1 MVVILSP
8 SALGAVRMTVD
19 EYLAADLPAGHRYE
33 LVEGVAHVS
42 PVPGIA
48 QDRAVARLHRLLTL
62 YAERRPDLVA
72 HITQRSAV
80 TLPQRHVVR
89 EPDLA

>member
-19 EYLAADLPAGHRYE
+19 EYLAAGLPAGHRSSWSRE
-33 LVEGVAHVS
+33 WCACRPRRES
-42 PVPGIA
+42 
-48 QDRAVARLHRLLTL
+48 RRTARSRVFSDCCRCN
-62 YAERRPDLVA
+62 AERRPDLVA